1 MQTKIA
7 VLMGG
12 RSQEREVSLV
22 TGRQVADALE
32 TRGYDV
38 VKLDLTENLC
48 ELLVQ
53 EKPDCAYIAL
63 HGRFGEDGCIQGLL
77 EILDI
82 PYVGSGVLASAI
94 GMDKA
99 MAKEIFRNH
108 SIPVPRGIIL
118 EKEQKVDPQK
128 LAQDF
133 GLPLVIK
140 SNSQGSAVGVFIV
153 KREGEIPAALK
164 NAFAFDQQVLVEE
177 YIAGSE
183 ITVAVLGDPPHALPA
198 IEIVPHNDFYDYEA
212 KYKPGMSD
220 HLIPPR
226 LPEKTIKVAQELAV
240 RAHLSLH
247 CRDLSRV
254 DFRVTPQGMPYVLEI
269 NTLPGMTSTSLVPDA
284 AKAAGISFS
293 ELVERLVRMALA
305 RGAYKAEGAGNT
317 SYQG

>member
-22 TGRQVADALE
+22 TGKQVAEALK

-38 VKLDLTENLC
+38 VSLDLTENLC
-48 ELLVQ
+48 QILAQ
-53 EKPDCAYIAL
+53 EKPSCAYIAL
-63 HGRFGEDGCIQGLL
+63 HGQFGEDGCIQGLL

-82 PYVGSGVLASAI
+82 PYVGSGVLASAV

-108 SIPVPRGIIL
+108 SIPVPRGILL
-118 EKEQKVDPQK
+118 EKEQQVDPQK
-128 LAQDF
+128 LAGDF

-153 KREGEIPAALK
+153 KREGEIAAAIEK
-164 NAFAFDQQVLVEE
+164 AFALDHQVLVEE

-183 ITVAVLGDPPHALPA
+183 ITVAVLGDPPQALPA

-305 RGAYKAEGAGNT
+305 RGAYKEEGAGNT
-317 SYQG
+317 IYQG